1 MVVWNTTRTYDNFL
15 YTSSNGNIIIGIS
28 QFVGQFPSSVNYCKM
43 LERST
48 IYKHA
53 QYWSFFHPNRSM
65 GATPLYI
72 FGAEKYLHVFGS
84 WHLTKKKK
92 HIILRFMHN
101 MKHKCEGFI
110 MKIFF
115 DILQKM
121 FQELMWKFEL
131 DITFLPYV
139 FTCLLYNLLCN

>member
-1 MVVWNTTRTYDNFL
+1 MVVWNIIKTYDNFS
-15 YTSSNGNIIIGIS
+15 YTSSNANIIIGIS

-43 LERST
+43 LERSK
-48 IYKHA
+48 IYKNA
-53 QYWSFFHPNRSM
+53 QYWNLFHPNRSM

-72 FGAEKYLHVFGS
+72 FEEEKYLHVFGS
-84 WHLTKKKK
+84 WHLAKKK
-92 HIILRFMHN
+92 HVILRFAHN

-115 DILQKM
+115 DILQNM

-131 DITFLPYV
+131 DITLLLDV
-139 FTCLLYNLLCN
+139 FTCLLYNQLCN